1 MKVLFIN
8 IDGLKKFG
16 SDYFTVDPW
25 ILFPLRLADHCEQV
39 TLLAAL
45 QDGQE
50 TTPPPSLNGWKVE
63 NKPNLKIEQFD
74 YYNSFVTYYK
84 LWPKKVFTWKKQ
96 MESLIAKHDVVII
109 KLPSPVTPLVT
120 RCIKKLR
127 KSLVTIVRGNI
138 EFASDRLVENKGLKK
153 VFFQA
158 LIRLITEQ
166 EKRCSLNSKLVYV
179 YSGELMK
186 RFQKS
191 NSNIKPMSTPHLSV
205 NDFHIREDTCQSKEI
220 RLLRICRIVPIKG
233 IECLFEALVL
243 LRNKDYKIRL
253 EIVGQPNVPE
263 YLTKLEQL
271 VKTLGITEQVVFA
284 GWVPY
289 DQTQKFY
296 IQNDIQIISSIN
308 EGLPRSIV
316 EGASRGLPLV
326 STRAGGCEDFLT
338 HEKNA
343 LLVPSE
349 NPVELA
355 SAIERLINEKNLRKK
370 LIKDGYEL
378 ARSGS
383 FEVMGKQ
390 FLNDIR
396 QVAGAS

>member
-16 SDYFTVDPW
+16 SEYFTVDPW
-25 ILFPLRLADHCEQV
+25 ILFPLRLAEHCEQV
-39 TLLAAL
+39 TLLTAL
-45 QDGQE
+45 QVGQE
-50 TTPPPSLNGWKVE
+50 TTPPPDLNGWKVDV
-63 NKPNLKIEQFD
+63 KPNLKIEQFD
-74 YYNSFVTYYK
+74 YYDSFVSYYK
-84 LWPKKVFTWKKQ
+84 LWPKRFFAWKKQ
-96 MESLIAKHDVVII
+96 MESLIGKHDVVII

-120 RCIKKLR
+120 RCIKKMR
-127 KSLVTIVRGNI
+127 KPLVTIVRGDI

-153 VFFQA
+153 VFFQT

-166 EKRCSLNSKLVYV
+166 EKRCSLHSKLVYV
-179 YSGELMK
+179 YSDELMK

-205 NDFHIREDTCQSKEI
+205 NDFHIREDTCPSKEI

-233 IECLFEALVL
+233 LESLFEAIVL
-243 LRNKDYKIRL
+243 LRDKEYKIRL
-253 EIVGQPNVPE
+253 EIVGQPEVPE
-263 YLTKLEQL
+263 YLIKLEQM

-296 IQNDIQIISSIN
+296 IQNDIQVISSIN

-326 STRAGGCEDFLT
+326 STRAGGCDDFLT
-338 HEKNA
+338 HETNA
-343 LLVPSE
+343 LLVPPG
-349 NPVELA
+349 NPAELA
-355 SAIERLINEKNLRKK
+355 SAIERVINEKNLRRK

-378 ARSGS
+378 ARSGT

-396 QVAGAS
+396 LIADAN